1 MPCEIVF
8 DGLRSI
14 GGRQGIL
21 FEGLDVG
28 EGLGELGFGS
38 GFDRLEEF
46 FDGHGSGSMVGV

>member
-1 MPCEIVF
+1 MPCEVVF

-28 EGLGELGFGS
+28 EGLGELVFGGGFN
-38 GFDRLEEF
+38 FLEEKL
-46 FDGHGSGSMVGV
+46 FDGYG